1 MEVIIQM
8 FSFISIAIIVFV
20 TIIFSFIIISI
31 IISNFKKK
39 KNYSDENYIVKNN
52 INNKADTSFVI
63 YQDTN
68 LNKTNHKLSKFFYAF
83 YLCGFTIIWISILIS
98 IIILTSS
105 ENLGI
110 IRIAF
115 IPFILAS
122 ILLII
127 TTVKA
132 FITAFKTKKNKISA
146 SNTIP
151 NEYFVK
157 MCTNCGGELSQNDK
171 FCPFCGKEIKF

>member
-83 YLCGFTIIWISILIS
+83 YLCGFTIIWI
-98 IIILTSS
+98 
-105 ENLGI
+105 
-110 IRIAF
+110 
-115 IPFILAS
+115 
-122 ILLII
+122 
-127 TTVKA
+127 
-132 FITAFKTKKNKISA
+132 
-146 SNTIP
+146 
-151 NEYFVK
+151 
-157 MCTNCGGELSQNDK
+157 
-171 FCPFCGKEIKF
+171 